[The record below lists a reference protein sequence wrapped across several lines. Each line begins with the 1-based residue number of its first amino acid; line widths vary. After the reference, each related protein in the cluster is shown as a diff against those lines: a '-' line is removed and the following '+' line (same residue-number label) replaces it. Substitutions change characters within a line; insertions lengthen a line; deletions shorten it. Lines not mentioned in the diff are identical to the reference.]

1 MGNVS
6 TVGQAKTPSPWGAYD
21 MAGNVVE
28 HTDSIAPQPAGYNFI
43 RDWRYY
49 HGGVA
54 NAPAYQIAIYG
65 FGYFPGDPQIGRIY
79 PWMGFRV
86 GVIGDLK

>member
-1 MGNVS
+1 
-6 TVGQAKTPSPWGAYD
+6 

-28 HTDSIAPQPAGYNFI
+28 HTDSIAPQPPGYHFV

-65 FGYFPGDPQIGRIY
+65 FGYFPGTRKSAGSIPGWASALASSEI
-79 PWMGFRV
+79 
-86 GVIGDLK
+86 